1 MTSILPT
8 RLDIA
13 PDVWVAPGAILV
25 GEVSIGAR
33 SSVWYGCVLR
43 GDLEP
48 IRIGEETNIQDL
60 TVIHVD
66 HGMPIEIGDR
76 VTIGHRCV
84 IHGCTIADE
93 SLVGMGAVLL
103 SGCRIGKGALVA
115 AGALVREGFLVPDGT
130 VAAGVPAILRGPVP
144 PGLRERALRGVD
156 TYVEC
161 AEGYREGRLGGGPHG
176 SAPPMRGDRETGR

>member
-13 PDVWVAPGAILV
+13 PDVWVAPGAVIV
-25 GEVSIGAR
+25 GQVSIGSR

-48 IRIGEETNIQDL
+48 IRIGEGTNIQDL

-66 HGMPIEIGDR
+66 QGMPVAIGDG
-76 VTIGHRCV
+76 VTIAHRCV
-84 IHGCTIADE
+84 VHGCAIADE
-93 SLVGMGAVLL
+93 ALVGMGVVLL
-103 SGCRIGKGALVA
+103 SGCRIGKGAVIA
-115 AGALVREGFLVPDGT
+115 AGSVVREGFVVPDET

-144 PGLRERALRGVD
+144 RHLRERVRSGVD
-156 TYVEC
+156 TYVAC
-161 AEGYREGRLGGGPHG
+161 AKGYREGRLGGGPHG
-176 SAPPMRGDRETGR
+176 AGR